1 MKKIHLS
8 VVTAVLMTTNLYA
21 VDEDLGT
28 ITVSSAT
35 KSEQSI
41 KDVTSNLN
49 VITNI
54 ELEEKHLTTVTEALN
69 LISGVN
75 FSTNGGLGGS
85 TELNIRGTS
94 NNRVLVLIDGVKF
107 KDHSSISGTDISNL
121 LVNEIEKI
129 EVIKG
134 AQSGIWGADASAGVV
149 NIITKEAKF
158 GVHGTIFSEV
168 GSFNTKKYGAS
179 ISHKNKNYSIKLSST
194 KVSSD
199 SFTSKATRGENIDQ
213 YENDPYKNTT
223 NSLQTT
229 YFINDDASLG
239 LDILNIDSLKDY
251 DSSSANDT
259 TMQND
264 SKSRMYNVVLKQ
276 RYNNHKLKL
285 SYNTTNIKRD
295 QIGTTWG
302 VKLTENDSSNLE
314 LSDEILYNKNDFVL
328 MGVGSTSDELDYE
341 KADNTQSNAKNSSKF
356 TYLTNSNKLNKLVL
370 TESIR
375 YDSYDNFKNKTTGK
389 IGVKYT
395 PTHSFNVF
403 SNIGTSYSVPLLIK
417 NINPW
422 GATNMAINPE
432 SSKSFDLGFGYKD
445 IKITYF
451 YQKVTDLIDWSD
463 PTPLNYYNND
473 AIYTNLDGKSTFKGI
488 ELEYQKE
495 IFQDVLFNMNYTY
508 LSAKDKDNQDLKKTV
523 KDTLKYALD
532 YYGIKKLHIGLN
544 GEYIGS
550 RYNDTAKTIQ
560 TGKYTVTNFT
570 ANYDI
575 SKSVKFY
582 TKIDN
587 ITNKYYQSI
596 DGYAT
601 SPRAYYAGVKVSF

>member
-21 VDEDLGT
+21 VVEDLGT

-94 NNRVLVLIDGVKF
+94 NNRVLILIDGVKF

-149 NIITKEAKF
+149 NIITKEAKL
-158 GVHGTIFSEV
+158 GVHGTIFSEA

-213 YENDPYKNTT
+213 YEDDPYKNTT
-223 NSLQTT
+223 NNLQTT

-276 RYNNHKLKL
+276 RYDNHKLKL

-314 LSDEILYNKNDFVL
+314 LSDELSYNKNDFII
-328 MGVGSTSDELDYE
+328 MGVGSTSDELDYV
-341 KADNTQSNAKNSSKF
+341 KADNTKADAKNNSKF
-356 TYLTNSNKLNKLVL
+356 SYLTNSNKLNNLVL

-375 YDSYDNFKNKTTGK
+375 YDSYDNFNNETTGK
-389 IGVKYT
+389 VGVKYS
-395 PTHSFNVF
+395 PTQSLEVF

-432 SSKSFDLGFGYKD
+432 SSKSFDLGFQYKD
-445 IKITYF
+445 IKIIYF

-495 IFQDVLFNMNYTY
+495 ILQDILFNMNYTY

-523 KDTLKYALD
+523 KNTLKYALD

-560 TGKYTVTNFT
+560 TGKYTVSNFT

-587 ITNKYYQSI
+587 ITDKYYQTI